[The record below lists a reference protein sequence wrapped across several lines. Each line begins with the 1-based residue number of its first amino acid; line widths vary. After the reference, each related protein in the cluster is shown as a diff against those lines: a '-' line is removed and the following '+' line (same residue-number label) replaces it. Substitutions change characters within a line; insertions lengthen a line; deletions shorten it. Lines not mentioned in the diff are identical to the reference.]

1 MPFGEDID
9 GWTKHSRSIIQRVRS
24 SVGEGGKEEERDFQW
39 DLLLWPMFHHIQY
52 FISGFDKDREAHQT
66 TQQMTQNR
74 ENAQDSK
81 TQNKRKHTSVDSNFK
96 LTQWN
101 I

>member
-1 MPFGEDID
+1 MDKTFQ
-9 GWTKHSRSIIQRVRS
+9 KYHS
-24 SVGEGGKEEERDFQW
+24 EGKEQCGGREERKRKGISSG
-39 DLLLWPMFHHIQY
+39 LLLWPMFRHIQY

-74 ENAQDSK
+74 EDAQDSK
-81 TQNKRKHTSVDSNFK
+81 TQNKKKHTSVDSNFK